1 MSSRQPKRIG
11 FLAFDNVQALD
22 LFGPIDAFNE
32 ANDLNK
38 VGVQPYEIVVI
49 THDGKSVG
57 MSNGTRI
64 EPHTS
69 TANCPPLHTLVI
81 PGGEGSRAASFP
93 EENVDWIRQ
102 QARYLRRYGSICT
115 GLYIL
120 ARTGLADGE
129 RVATHW
135 HHVEDIQQKF
145 PALKVDRGALFVRT
159 GQLFTAA
166 GVSSGI
172 DLALA
177 LIEDDLGP
185 EVASDVARH
194 LVVFLKRP
202 GDQRQF
208 STVLQSQSAGSREF
222 SELIAWMADNLT
234 QRLSSFM
241 LAERVGL
248 SERQFRRRFSQLVG
262 ETPTQ
267 HIERMRVDAASQALL
282 GGTAPID
289 RIARDV
295 GYSNADTFRR
305 AFERL
310 LGTAP
315 SVYRERFGKCVT

>member
-1 MSSRQPKRIG
+1 MSSRQQKRIG
-11 FLAFDNVQALD
+11 FLAFEDVQALD
-22 LFGPIDAFNE
+22 LFGPIDAFHE
-32 ANDLNK
+32 ANDLD
-38 VGVQPYEIVVI
+38 VGKTAPYEIVVI
-49 THDGKSVG
+49 TFDGKSVA

-64 EPHTS
+64 EPQASITD
-69 TANCPPLHTLVI
+69 CPPLHTLII
-81 PGGEGSRAASFP
+81 PGGQGSRAPDFP
-93 EENVDWIRQ
+93 EENIHWIRQ

-120 ARTGLADGE
+120 ARTGLADGY

-135 HHVEDIQQKF
+135 HHAQDVQEKY
-145 PALKVDRGALFVRT
+145 PKLSVDPEALFIRA
-159 GQLFTAA
+159 GKLFTAA

-185 EVASDVARH
+185 KVASDVARH
-194 LVVFLKRP
+194 LVVYLKRP

-208 STVLQSQSAGSREF
+208 SSVLQRQTTTRQEF
-222 SELIAWMADNLT
+222 AELIAWIADNLSSD
-234 QRLSSFM
+234 LSSFL

-248 SERQFRRRFSQLVG
+248 SERQFRRRFAQLCD

-267 HIERMRVDAASQALL
+267 HIERMRIEAATQALL
-282 GGTAPID
+282 ASQTPIE
-289 RIARDV
+289 RIAREV

-310 LGTAP
+310 LGIAP
-315 SVYRERFGKCVT
+315 SVYRERFGRRVC